1 MQQLVLTTHTGVN
14 LNYPLPD
21 LVAFAQTHGGDTP
34 ACLPQLRQK
43 LELIFTPS
51 QAEGGFV
58 ILGLDEAQDNQ
69 LIGFL
74 AMERAAAAQSGQ
86 HRLVTLV
93 IHAEHRRQG
102 HGQALL
108 RSGKMLCHDQIWI
121 ELAAG
126 HPLASFFQQAGFEV
140 SQDSLVLRR

>member
-21 LVAFAQTHGGDTP
+21 LVEFTHTHGGDTP
-34 ACLPQLRQK
+34 ACFPQLLQK

-58 ILGLDEAQDNQ
+58 ILGLDEAEDNR
-69 LIGFL
+69 LIGLL
-74 AMERAAAAQSGQ
+74 AMESAAAAQSGQ

-93 IHAEHRRQG
+93 VHPEHRGQG
-102 HGQALL
+102 HGKALL
-108 RSGKMLCHDQIWI
+108 RSGKMLCRDQIWI
-121 ELAAG
+121 DLAVQ
-126 HPLASFFQQAGFEV
+126 HPVASFFQHAGFEV
-140 SQDSLVLRR
+140 SQNALVLRR